1 MPFSISYTIL
11 LCQLTVLLL
20 LVAVQTSVEKKNGDE
35 ESDHE
40 ANVVVGIAEI
50 ANGGEVN
57 ATFGEETWNDVETTW
72 NEPEESGNGAEVNGT
87 VDEETWNDVEENWNG
102 VEVTWN
108 EPEES
113 GNGAEVIWN
122 DVEGTWTEHEETWN
136 EGVENAG

>member
-1 MPFSISYTIL
+1 M
-11 LCQLTVLLL
+11 
-20 LVAVQTSVEKKNGDE
+20 
-35 ESDHE
+35 
-40 ANVVVGIAEI
+40 
-50 ANGGEVN
+50 
-57 ATFGEETWNDVETTW
+57 TW

-102 VEVTWN
+102 VEVIWN

-136 EGVENAG
+136 EGVENAGLRLGEAEVDQAKEGEKC

>member
-1 MPFSISYTIL
+1 M
-11 LCQLTVLLL
+11 
-20 LVAVQTSVEKKNGDE
+20 AVQTSVAKENGDE

-50 ANGGEVN
+50 ANGDEANGTVGGEIWN
-57 ATFGEETWNDVETTW
+57 EHEETWNGVEATW
-72 NEPEESGNGAEVNGT
+72 YEL
-87 VDEETWNDVEENWNG
+87 EETWNG

-122 DVEGTWTEHEETWN
+122 DVEVT
-136 EGVENAG
+136 

>member
-1 MPFSISYTIL
+1 MNNNNNNKKPVCLFPYHTQYL

-20 LVAVQTSVEKKNGDE
+20 LVAVQTSVEKENGDE

-72 NEPEESGNGAEVNGT
+72 NEL
-87 VDEETWNDVEENWNG
+87 
-102 VEVTWN
+102 
-108 EPEES
+108 
-113 GNGAEVIWN
+113 
-122 DVEGTWTEHEETWN
+122 
-136 EGVENAG
+136 